1 MFTLE
6 NTNNVVIKYHNLHEV
21 KENNLSLFF
30 SLLINSNKY
39 FIQDIKVSIDKRNL
53 INIIFCRDITLLD
66 KRIVEASNVITLDK
80 ATEEEKREIIK
91 TKFLLELEKK
101 NLEFLPDYEK
111 LIDAVNKGVK
121 LDNVCEVVT
130 ALVSRIHFCTIEE
143 LEALV
148 PKLSDIKTIGF

>member
-1 MFTLE
+1 M
-6 NTNNVVIKYHNLHEV
+6 
-21 KENNLSLFF
+21 
-30 SLLINSNKY
+30 
-39 FIQDIKVSIDKRNL
+39 SIDKRNL